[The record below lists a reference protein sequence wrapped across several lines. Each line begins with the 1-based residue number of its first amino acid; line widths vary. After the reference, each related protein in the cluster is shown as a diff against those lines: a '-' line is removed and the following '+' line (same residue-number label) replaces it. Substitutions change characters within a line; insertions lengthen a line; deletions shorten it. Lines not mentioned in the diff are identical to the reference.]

1 MDAPTIIEDPVL
13 ALDKIE
19 QSHKVVRG
27 ILDGIRR
34 SFDLNDNESAKIL
47 ILKLLMTEVSH
58 FNDEEQIME
67 RFDYPDLSAHR
78 AEHNQM
84 IDALSNINRIIILD
98 DPRFLSKDFIDYL
111 EKTQSHEEEE
121 DVLLKKFLASLERQ

>member
-84 IDALSNINRIIILD
+84 IDALSNINRIIIPD

>member
-1 MDAPTIIEDPVL
+1 
-13 ALDKIE
+13 
-19 QSHKVVRG
+19 
-27 ILDGIRR
+27 
-34 SFDLNDNESAKIL
+34 
-47 ILKLLMTEVSH
+47 MTEVSH

-84 IDALSNINRIIILD
+84 IDALSNINRIIIPD

>member
-78 AEHNQM
+78 AQHNQM

-111 EKTQSHEEEE
+111 EKTQNHEEEE

>member
-1 MDAPTIIEDPVL
+1 MDAPTIIADPVL

-78 AEHNQM
+78 AQHNQM

-111 EKTQSHEEEE
+111 EKTQNHEEEE